1 MSEIKILIV
10 DDHQLFGLGLKEL
23 LLKQTDY
30 QIIGPLKELNEINS
44 TIQTQSPQLILL
56 DINLAGINGID
67 LGKKLKVDFL
77 HLKIIMLTMYEHAA
91 FLQNAKDVDMDGYLL
106 KDCDFNELLQ
116 GINAVL
122 KGGTCF
128 MKIKGE
134 QFPILKDAFG
144 DKLKLSEREIEISKE
159 ICNGLNNNEIAE
171 KLRLSFHT
179 IKTHRKNIYTKL
191 GISHVTELKDILK
204 L

>member
-1 MSEIKILIV
+1 MSEIKIIIV

-30 QIIGPLKELNEINS
+30 HIFGPLKELNEINS
-44 TIQTQSPQLILL
+44 TIQAQSPQLILL

-91 FLQNAKDVDMDGYLL
+91 FLQNAKDVGMDGYLL
-106 KDCDFNELLQ
+106 KDCDFDELLQ
-116 GINAVL
+116 GISAVL
-122 KGGTCF
+122 HGGTCF

-134 QFPILKDAFG
+134 KIPVLKDAFG
-144 DKLKLSEREIEISKE
+144 AKHKLSEREIEISKE

-204 L
+204 P

>member
-1 MSEIKILIV
+1 MSEIKIIIV

-23 LLKQTDY
+23 LLKQTEY

-91 FLQNAKDVDMDGYLL
+91 FLQNAKDVGMDGYLL

-122 KGGTCF
+122 EGGTCF

>member
-91 FLQNAKDVDMDGYLL
+91 FLQNAKDVGMDGYLL

-122 KGGTCF
+122 EGGTCF

-144 DKLKLSEREIEISKE
+144 DKHKLSEREIEISKE

>member
-1 MSEIKILIV
+1 MSEIKIIIV

-30 QIIGPLKELNEINS
+30 HIFGPLKELNEINS
-44 TIQTQSPQLILL
+44 TIQAQSPQLILL

-91 FLQNAKDVDMDGYLL
+91 FLQNAKDVGMDGYLL
-106 KDCDFNELLQ
+106 KDCDFDELLQ
-116 GINAVL
+116 GISAVL

-134 QFPILKDAFG
+134 QFPVLKDAFG
-144 DKLKLSEREIEISKE
+144 DKHKLSEREIEISKE

-204 L
+204 P

>member
-122 KGGTCF
+122 EGGTCF

>member
-91 FLQNAKDVDMDGYLL
+91 FLQNAKDVGMDGYLL

-122 KGGTCF
+122 EGGTCF